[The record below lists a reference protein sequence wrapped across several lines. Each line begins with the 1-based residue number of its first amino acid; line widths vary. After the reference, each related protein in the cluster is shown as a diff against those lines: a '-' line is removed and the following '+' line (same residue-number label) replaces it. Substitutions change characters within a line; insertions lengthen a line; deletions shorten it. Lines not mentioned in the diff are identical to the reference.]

1 MKIAL
6 LADLHANLTAVRACM
21 AHAES
26 QGAEGFAFLGDL
38 VGYGPEPAEVV
49 ELVAEHAARGAVVVR
64 GNHDAAVVNG
74 RTGTMDKAAAA
85 AVAWTRE
92 RLGQAGLGFLAQLP
106 LTVRREGALFVHAT
120 ADEPESW
127 TYVTDALRAGQSIA
141 AAGASWT
148 FGGHVH
154 VPALYYAGAD
164 GRAVHFNPV
173 PGVRIPIAPR
183 RRWLAVVGSAGQ
195 PRDGNPAAC
204 YAMADLADAALTF
217 YRVPYDVARAAAS
230 LRASGLPARLAVR
243 LERGR

>member
-6 LADLHANLTAVRACM
+6 LADLHANLGAVRACL

-26 QGAEGFAFLGDL
+26 QGAEEYAFLGDL

-49 ELVAEHAARGAVVVR
+49 EIVAEHAARGAVVVR
-64 GNHDAAVVNG
+64 GNHDAAVAEG
-74 RTGTMDKAAAA
+74 RTDTMDKAAAA
-85 AVAWTRE
+85 AVDWTRDH
-92 RLGQAGLGFLAQLP
+92 LGEAGRRFLAQLP
-106 LTVRREGALFVHAT
+106 LTVRRDGALFVHAT
-120 ADEPESW
+120 ADDPESW
-127 TYVTDALRAGQSIA
+127 TYVTDALPAGQSIA

-154 VPALYYAGAD
+154 VPALYYASAG

-173 PGVRIPIAPR
+173 PGVRIPVAPR
-183 RRWLAVVGSAGQ
+183 RKWLAVVGSAGQ

-204 YAMADLADAALTF
+204 YALADLADAALTF
-217 YRVPYDVARAAAS
+217 FRVPYDVTGAAAR
-230 LRASGLPARLAVR
+230 LRASGLPPRLAVR

>member
-6 LADLHANLTAVRACM
+6 LADLHANLAAVRACL

-26 QGAEGFAFLGDL
+26 QGAEGYAFLGDL

-64 GNHDAAVVNG
+64 GNHDTAVVNG
-74 RTGTMDKAAAA
+74 RTDTMDKAAAA
-85 AVAWTRE
+85 AVTWTRQQLRE
-92 RLGQAGLGFLAQLP
+92 AGLRFLEQLP

-120 ADEPESW
+120 ADEPDSW
-127 TYVTDALRAGQSIA
+127 TYVTGALRAGKSIA

-154 VPALYYAGAD
+154 VPALYYASAD
-164 GRAVHFNPV
+164 GHAVHFNPV
-173 PGVRIPIAPR
+173 PGVRIAVSPR

-204 YAMADLADAALTF
+204 YAMADLAGAALTF
-217 YRVPYDVARAAAS
+217 FRVPYDVARAAAR
-230 LRASGLPARLAVR
+230 LRAAGLPERLAVR